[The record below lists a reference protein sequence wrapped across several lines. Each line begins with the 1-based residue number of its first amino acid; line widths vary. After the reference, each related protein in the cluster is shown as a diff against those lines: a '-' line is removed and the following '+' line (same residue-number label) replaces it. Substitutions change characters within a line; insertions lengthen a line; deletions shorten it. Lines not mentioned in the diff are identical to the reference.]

1 MWKSVKK
8 QLMSDYETLLYACF
22 VLKEKIILKIQQ
34 ESKSNLSILQEVFE
48 VVKQNVSRI
57 LNIYNVN
64 NTYGLKNFTSCIDY

>member
-34 ESKSNLSILQEVFE
+34 ESKSNLSILQ
-48 VVKQNVSRI
+48 
-57 LNIYNVN
+57 
-64 NTYGLKNFTSCIDY
+64 